1 MGKDKLVCRWM
12 DKDELRYYELFEK
25 IELGTFTKAE
35 GEEYDELHK
44 RFKVLTD
51 APMYENGR
59 WVPIY
64 ND

>member
-51 APMYENGR
+51 APD
-59 WVPIY
+59 V
-64 ND
+64 